1 MVRKTY
7 SISHRNSTTQKK
19 TVYIFHLLLALSH
32 SVNAK
37 GLKEIGT
44 NTQINKSSES
54 LNLER
59 QGQRQSNQIK
69 SQERSWRPK
78 QEGNENSIQL
88 FFKRQ
93 TFANWPS
100 VNRFFH
106 LAICSFFPLI
116 WFRFLAQ
123 DAYKSK
129 TSQPATYLLTAV
141 TITLS
146 QGKVHRN
153 HTAHRLD

>member
-1 MVRKTY
+1 MKRKTFF
-7 SISHRNSTTQKK
+7 ISYRNSTTQKK

-78 QEGNENSIQL
+78 
-88 FFKRQ
+88 
-93 TFANWPS
+93 
-100 VNRFFH
+100 
-106 LAICSFFPLI
+106 
-116 WFRFLAQ
+116 
-123 DAYKSK
+123 
-129 TSQPATYLLTAV
+129 
-141 TITLS
+141 
-146 QGKVHRN
+146 
-153 HTAHRLD
+153 